1 LLSFVPVALEVGL
14 GLWSMQ
20 ATSAAPGGWPVL
32 YRELLDEGRHIEE
45 LGFDGMWFAEHRLW
59 YDGWCPQPL
68 VAAAAVAGATRR
80 LRVGTAMLL
89 LPQHDPQRIASAAAD
104 LARLS
109 GGRLDL
115 GLGLGYRDAE
125 FDGLGLERRRRGRL
139 MDRGLDALVGGGAA
153 AELGYRIWIGGMA
166 RPAVERA
173 AGRGL
178 GLLLP
183 PTLRAKDVAAA
194 VALAAE
200 AADAA
205 GVTPGPVG
213 MVKDV
218 WIDSDG
224 DAARRFFVEPMVEH
238 YREYAG
244 SWWSLQGDPGFSRPD
259 LLDKQ
264 MARTRDTLVASTP
277 AEVADTLAEFVDAG
291 IEVFCLT
298 VHADV
303 TRHRW
308 RHAADLLASD
318 VVPSLR
324 QAVPV

>member
-1 LLSFVPVALEVGL
+1 VALEVGL

-20 ATSAAPGGWPVL
+20 ATTAAPGAWTTF
-32 YRELLDEGRHIEE
+32 YRGLPDEGRYIEA

-68 VAAAAVAGATRR
+68 AAAAAVAGATER

-89 LPQHDPQRIASAAAD
+89 LPQHDPARIASAASE

-139 MDRGLDALVGGGAA
+139 MDRGLDVLTARADG
-153 AELGYRIWIGGMA
+153 EDSYRIWIGGMA

-173 AGRGL
+173 GRHGL

-183 PTLRAKDVAAA
+183 PTLRPKGVRAAIDMAGEAAA
-194 VALAAE
+194 
-200 AADAA
+200 AA
-205 GVTPGPVG
+205 GLTPGPAG

-218 WIDSDG
+218 WVDPDG

-244 SWWSLQGDPGFSRPD
+244 SWWSLQGEPGFSRPD
-259 LLDKQ
+259 LLDLQ
-264 MARTRDTLVASTP
+264 MARTRDSLLAATP
-277 AEVADTLAEFVDAG
+277 AEVGDELAGLVDAG
-291 IEVFCLT
+291 LEVLCLT
-298 VHADV
+298 IHADV

-308 RHAADLLASD
+308 RETAALLAAE
-318 VVPSLR
+318 VVPGLR
-324 QAVPV
+324 REVEAA